1 MKSRPTRA
9 KREPEGLT
17 MNKTIAEKEEQSRD
31 TNETE
36 GKAESEKKTTKN
48 VLAVLNDKAELDCD
62 GEEQKRI

>member
-1 MKSRPTRA
+1 
-9 KREPEGLT
+9 